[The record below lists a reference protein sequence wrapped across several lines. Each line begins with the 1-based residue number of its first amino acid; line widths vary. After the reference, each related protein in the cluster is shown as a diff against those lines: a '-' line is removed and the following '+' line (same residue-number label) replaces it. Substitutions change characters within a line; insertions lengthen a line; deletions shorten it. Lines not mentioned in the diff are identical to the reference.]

1 MRLPNTF
8 AVLGN
13 QRGMTLVELL
23 VVLIVLAILLL
34 LATAS
39 YVGYRERANDSAAQ
53 SNIHGLIPSMQAY
66 FVDQESYTGMTIDL
80 LKTNYDAAIDPALYS
95 FGSVAPAGTTYCV
108 QSSSGSRTWRKN
120 GPSAALERQPCP

>member
-1 MRLPNTF
+1 MRLPKTL
-8 AVLGN
+8 AVPRN

-39 YVGYRERANDSAAQ
+39 YLGYRERANDSAAQ

-80 LKTNYDAAIDPALYS
+80 LDRK
-95 FGSVAPAGTTYCV
+95 SVV
-108 QSSSGSRTWRKN
+108 
-120 GPSAALERQPCP
+120 